1 MTGRYRVIKRLV
13 GKAVWIMVLAVFTPA
28 ATVQAGIWKDVAL
41 GLNLFDLNIS
51 GERNLLGDGWTIN
64 ANAVYNNRE
73 FDMGCADLTLNGIL
87 NASAGYTTRCCPEGK
102 FSLNTGNTP
111 LTYKFVIDTGAQNFY
126 AEGSVLINI
135 DTSINMLGFYDQTL
149 QISNRGVY
157 GFEGWAANDEKSM
170 DFDVGPIDVS
180 GNIFLDILAALT
192 EPFFNSMGQGNPFS
206 KLSQMSAKSVQLLT
220 ESEALQAR
228 LAAGE
233 QLTDQEI
240 ATMVNNSILAAF
252 LGGRPSGD
260 WSATLAALPQ
270 DLGGA
275 TGTTNLNNL
284 ESRAVPEPISLSLL
298 AFGMLLCLPVRR
310 RA

>member
-1 MTGRYRVIKRLV
+1 M
-13 GKAVWIMVLAVFTPA
+13 VWAVFIPA

-41 GLNLFDLNIS
+41 GLNLFDINIS

-87 NASAGYTTRCCPEGK
+87 NASAGYTTRCCPKGK

-111 LTYKFVIDTGAQNFY
+111 LSYEFRIDTGAQNFY

-157 GFEGWAANDEKSM
+157 GFEGWAINDEKSL

-252 LGGRPSGD
+252 LGGRPTGD
-260 WSATLAALPQ
+260 WSATLAAIPQ
-270 DLGGA
+270 DLDSELGSRSMN
-275 TGTTNLNNL
+275 TI
-284 ESRAVPEPISLSLL
+284 ESRAVPEPIGLTLL
-298 AFGMLLCLPVRR
+298 AMGTGLCLHIRKR
-310 RA
+310 S

>member
-1 MTGRYRVIKRLV
+1 M
-13 GKAVWIMVLAVFTPA
+13 VWLLA
-28 ATVQAGIWKDVAL
+28 ATVFLPAGTIQAGIWKDVAL
-41 GLNLFDLNIS
+41 GLNLFDINIS
-51 GERNLLGDGWTIN
+51 GERNLLGNGWTIN

-87 NASAGYTTRCCPEGK
+87 NASAGYTMRCCPEGK

-111 LTYKFVIDTGAQNFY
+111 LTYKFVLDTGVQNFY

-135 DTSINMLGFYDQTL
+135 DTSINTLGFYDQTL

-157 GFEGWAANDEKSM
+157 GLEGWAAEAEKSM

-180 GNIFLDILAALT
+180 GNIFLDIIALLT
-192 EPFFNSMGQGNPFS
+192 EPFFDAIGQGNPFS
-206 KLSQMSAKSVQLLT
+206 KLSQASAKSVQLLT

-228 LAAGE
+228 MAAGE

-240 ATMVNNSILAAF
+240 ATMVNNAILAAF
-252 LGGRPSGD
+252 LGGRPNGD
-260 WSATLAALPQ
+260 WSAAILAATPEYPS
-270 DLGGA
+270 GENGA
-275 TGTTNLNNL
+275 TSLTTL
-284 ESRAVPEPISLSLL
+284 EGRAVPEPISLSLL
-298 AFGMLLCLPVRR
+298 AFGMVLGLAVRR